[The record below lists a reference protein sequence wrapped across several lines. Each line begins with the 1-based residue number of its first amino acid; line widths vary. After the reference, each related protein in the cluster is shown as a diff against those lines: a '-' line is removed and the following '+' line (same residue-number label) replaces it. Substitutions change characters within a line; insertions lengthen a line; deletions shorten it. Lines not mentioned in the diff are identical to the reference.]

1 MLIAAFLVTALA
13 GMVIGIWLSAR
24 AAKGQM
30 PVNPVRMLAFV
41 NLLKS
46 KTAEAYSEGLIKEFE
61 EKLDSPTAAK
71 VKEIVATYNDK
82 MIT

>member
-1 MLIAAFLVTALA
+1 
-13 GMVIGIWLSAR
+13 
-24 AAKGQM
+24 
-30 PVNPVRMLAFV
+30 MLAFV

>member
-1 MLIAAFLVTALA
+1 MLIAAFLVTAFA

-41 NLLKS
+41 DLLKS
-46 KTAEAYSEGLIKEFE
+46 KTAKAYSEGLVKELE
-61 EKLDSPTAAK
+61 EKLDVTTAVK
-71 VKEIVATYNDK
+71 VKEVIEAYNDK
-82 MIT
+82 MLP